1 MSTVTLKGNVCKLEG
16 NEINVGDQAPEI
28 TVVRSE
34 DLSETRVGGAGRN
47 AQLIIAVPSLDTPV
61 CATET
66 ARFNKRVA
74 GIDGLEVTAVSMDLP
89 FAAKR
94 FCTTE
99 GIENLTAASDFRNKD
114 FVRAYGVLMANGPLA
129 GISARVIFVIDG
141 DGRMAYKQA
150 VPGIDGE
157 ILVNDTDI
165 MDSGVCTVYRAQVT
179 DMTGDKFLLMLLKK
193 V

>member
-114 FVRAYGVLMANGPLA
+114 FVRAYGVLMADGPLA
-129 GISARVIFVIDG
+129 GIISARAIFAIDR
-141 DGRMAYKQA
+141 DGRVAYKQA
-150 VPGIDGE
+150 VPE
-157 ILVNDTDI
+157 ITEEPDYDEALE
-165 MDSGVCTVYRAQVT
+165 AA
-179 DMTGDKFLLMLLKK
+179 KAAAAK
-193 V
+193 

>member
-99 GIENLTAASDFRNKD
+99 GIENLTVASDFRNKD